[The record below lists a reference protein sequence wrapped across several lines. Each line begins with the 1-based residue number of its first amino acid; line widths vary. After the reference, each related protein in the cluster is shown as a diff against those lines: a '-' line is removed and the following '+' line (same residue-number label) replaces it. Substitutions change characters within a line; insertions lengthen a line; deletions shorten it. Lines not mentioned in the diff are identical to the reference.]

1 MPGQNG
7 AFSSIC
13 RNRFGHLRS
22 AGFGASAVA
31 ASLLVGGC
39 DRLASVDLRTD
50 RAAPGPALV
59 TASPPLPQDPLLA
72 FAATAAPGSRGVVDG
87 QPVRIARIY
96 AAASGRECREIL
108 VGGGLGERSVI
119 ACHDEVAGWSLAR
132 PLLRGS
138 GLGRP

>member
-22 AGFGASAVA
+22 AGFGAWAVA
-31 ASLLVGGC
+31 AGLLAAGC
-39 DRLASVDLRTD
+39 DRLPSVDLAAGG
-50 RAAPGPALV
+50 AAPV
-59 TASPPLPQDPLLA
+59 TAPPPPQDPLLA
-72 FAATAAPGSRGVVDG
+72 FAAAAAPGSRSVVDG
-87 QPVRIARIY
+87 QPVRVARIY